1 MSLLLTKTLGSVSLD
16 QAYMHH
22 FADGLYGFPEEKEFA
37 LLEDGDDSPFLWLQS
52 TKQAD
57 LAFVVIDPSL
67 FCGESYV
74 PGVSSVDL
82 EMMEVKDLSECFI
95 YVIVTIPSDR
105 PQDMTANLQGPVLL
119 NRSKKIGRQ
128 IISLDNNHQTRVP
141 IINKLEN

>member
-1 MSLLLTKTLGSVSLD
+1 
-16 QAYMHH
+16 
-22 FADGLYGFPEEKEFA
+22 
-37 LLEDGDDSPFLWLQS
+37 
-52 TKQAD
+52 
-57 LAFVVIDPSL
+57 
-67 FCGESYV
+67 
-74 PGVSSVDL
+74 
-82 EMMEVKDLSECFI
+82 MMEVKDLSECFI